1 MLFIS
6 PCLDK
11 GVGGHL
17 FSLAIFAAWIR
28 SQDGVSLAHTGLK
41 KRPVA

>member
-17 FSLAIFAAWIR
+17 FSLAIFAVWIH
-28 SQDGVSLAHTGLK
+28 SQDGVSLARIALTNE
-41 KRPVA
+41 